1 MIKTTKERTVN
12 KKQKNKKVTVEKK
25 EPQIPSGEGIEIKIP
40 GLNNLLSD
48 LMNGNKTSRRK

>member
-1 MIKTTKERTVN
+1 MN